1 MEMFGESGVDKTTI
15 RQIASRAGVSPGLV
29 IHHFGSKNGL
39 REAVDDWIME
49 KINTEKGW
57 FRSGGFQIQMD
68 VSGDGERAAVMR
80 YLIQMMR
87 MDGPIAERL
96 FDRMCEF
103 TDHMISDGIE
113 AGRVWEPQ
121 DRAATVATLVAYSM
135 GASMFGRHVARQL
148 GGQELAE
155 RGAFERYGLAALE
168 LFTRG
173 FFTDH
178 TFLDAARAAAF
189 PPDSAR
195 TQDDPSRDR
204 DH

>member
-87 MDGPIAERL
+87 MDGPIATFNVNLSFASTCPMSRYPCSTSFSL
-96 FDRMCEF
+96 PSGPYNIGKFCLLVR
-103 TDHMISDGIE
+103 S
-113 AGRVWEPQ
+113 AG
-121 DRAATVATLVAYSM
+121 TLK
-135 GASMFGRHVARQL
+135 
-148 GGQELAE
+148 
-155 RGAFERYGLAALE
+155 
-168 LFTRG
+168 
-173 FFTDH
+173 
-178 TFLDAARAAAF
+178 AF
-189 PPDSAR
+189 PSAS
-195 TQDDPSRDR
+195 TIC
-204 DH
+204 